1 MVKKLQHDSDYAAL
15 DTDGDGIVSDA
26 ELERHRMFVELENED
41 QKADAQRKMAWFA
54 LLGMLL
60 YPAGIFMTSLFG
72 LDKAAEIIGEIASV
86 YFVSVAAIVA
96 AFFGASALTKK

>member
-1 MVKKLQHDSDYAAL
+1 
-15 DTDGDGIVSDA
+15 
-26 ELERHRMFVELENED
+26 
-41 QKADAQRKMAWFA
+41 
-54 LLGMLL
+54 
-60 YPAGIFMTSLFG
+60 MTSLFG